1 MPPRAPRR
9 RRLEWAG
16 LKAQAVAGTLRM
28 EPGVA
33 EACATAC
40 QVAHEALFDDLK
52 IAQRCA
58 RVEGLGSWPSG
69 MAIAQKFR
77 DKAGVDNPV
86 PNSAVGVINLHREV
100 LLEMRDTYRAA
111 GQAYAAAE
119 QANADRLKGL
129 S

>member
-1 MPPRAPRR
+1 MPPRVPRT

-40 QVAHEALFDDLK
+40 QVCYEALTDDLK
-52 IAQRCA
+52 LVRRCA
-58 RVEGLGSWPSG
+58 RVEGLGSWSSG

-86 PNSAVGVINLHREV
+86 PNSAGGVINAHRAV
-100 LLEMRDTYRAA
+100 LLEMRDSYRAA